1 MRPRHWSNVTNH
13 KNDHWK
19 TVKLTIT
26 SFQKLRL
33 QTVLIFFKF
42 ANPYLF
48 WICCDL
54 CYVIFLLH
62 SIWWRFPLV
71 YSKYCEISSWNSSFD
86 LFCYSG
92 CSFRSFLSLL
102 FSLRASSPIWASEAS
117 LARTSL
123 FSQYGISLRLDEVQ
137 MNICKGSLQAL
148 LSSAPRSFAARS
160 RVLSRLVSLA
170 QIGELARG
178 LPSLVLT

>member
-1 MRPRHWSNVTNH
+1 MGTLTLLANDKNLSFVSKQNMRPRHWSNVTNH

-54 CYVIFLLH
+54 WVVIFLLH
-62 SIWWRFPLV
+62 SIWWRFPPV
-71 YSKYCEISSWNSSFD
+71 YSKYWEISSWNSSFD
-86 LFCYSG
+86 LFCYTG

-102 FSLRASSPIWASEAS
+102 FSLRANSPIWASEAS
-117 LARTSL
+117 LAWTSL
-123 FSQYGISLRLDEVQ
+123 FSQWYFP
-137 MNICKGSLQAL
+137 
-148 LSSAPRSFAARS
+148 SSGRSTNEH
-160 RVLSRLVSLA
+160 L
-170 QIGELARG
+170 
-178 LPSLVLT
+178 